1 MEYLHSLLKFAVN
14 MGASDIHVNPGH
26 HATIRISGE
35 LFPVQVDPPTKE
47 QVEEIVRH
55 MLPKHL
61 EARLEREKRLDTL
74 RGELLTERVCDFLLE
89 KAKVT
94 KVEPKVGETYELQGF
109 DHGQMPEPAN
119 PLLLRFIKKN
129 TK

>member
-14 MGASDIHVNPGH
+14 MGASDVHVKPNH

-35 LFPVQVDPPTKE
+35 LFPVQVDPPTRE

-61 EARLEREKRLDTL
+61 EARLEREKEADFSYIDPELGRFRVNVFFQ
-74 RGELLTERVCDFLLE
+74 RGLL
-89 KAKVT
+89 AI
-94 KVEPKVGETYELQGF
+94 
-109 DHGQMPEPAN
+109 A
-119 PLLLRFIKKN
+119 LRFVKSKCHHSP
-129 TK
+129 T